1 MHFQTYPITNLK
13 PLILSRGLHSAI
25 FSFIGAMGFLASAVL
40 PASAYLVSGP
50 IISSTH
56 QSNENHRLILTPEP
70 LWMPHSR
77 SQWRL
82 RLHPTPTRLVIL
94 QYQLNSRRRTR
105 NRTQHLIRG
114 PGPDRRCLDL
124 QKRRS
129 KDRISNRPLDKCGIA
144 SLCDSRLHSI
154 EALLRVAQSPWR
166 RGKKWKEF
174 RVLDR

>member
-1 MHFQTYPITNLK
+1 
-13 PLILSRGLHSAI
+13 
-25 FSFIGAMGFLASAVL
+25 MGFLASAVL
-40 PASAYLVSGP
+40 PASAYLVSDP

-56 QSNENHRLILTPEP
+56 ESNENHRLILTPEP

-82 RLHPTPTRLVIL
+82 RLYPTPTRLVIL

-114 PGPDRRCLDL
+114 PGPNRRCLDL

-129 KDRISNRPLDKCGIA
+129 KDRISNRPLDKCSIA

-154 EALLRVAQSPWR
+154 EALLRVAQSPWG
-166 RGKKWKEF
+166 RGKKWKKF